1 MAMKDKPI
9 SKKKERFISLP
20 IGMEK
25 KKARKGFC
33 NRLKKLFKK
42 SEEPERRVFHVKRA
56 DTQAE

>member
-1 MAMKDKPI
+1 MKDKPI
-9 SKKKERFISLP
+9 SRKKEGFVSLP

-42 SEEPERRVFHVKRA
+42 SDDSEKRVFHVKRA